1 MKGRVAGA
9 PVTKADGGHRAAVPR
24 RDPARRLARAIGN
37 RAFAGLA
44 QRSVARV
51 QSGEVDALLQYGL
64 AEEGYTDEDVQRD
77 IDEEWQR
84 VEQARAGRETV
95 GFIDQEIGFDLATLG
110 FEEIE
115 AYLGFVKTGEMQ
127 VSKDQFER
135 LKKRRNQLSNQ
146 AKKAAKQ
153 QSAPPPSF
161 LQSLPQGGVN
171 VTAGPTGPVPTIAQL
186 QALVND
192 NQIRAFADKLNAL
205 LIHGLVDVTRGPA
218 FWLPG
223 HGMPTIEVQLQVV
236 DTANNNAPVAN
247 ADFVAHYHPGVG
259 QANVNAQYASG
270 RHLKKHTTTQQGV
283 DNREDNI
290 GYHARLAQKVPSMAT
305 ARAEAG
311 PHQP

>member
-64 AEEGYTDEDVQRD
+64 AEEGYTNEDVQRD

-115 AYLGFVKTGEMQ
+115 PATACRPSGITRG
-127 VSKDQFER
+127 SP
-135 LKKRRNQLSNQ
+135 KRCR
-146 AKKAAKQ
+146 AW
-153 QSAPPPSF
+153 PPRARR
-161 LQSLPQGGVN
+161 Q
-171 VTAGPTGPVPTIAQL
+171 GPTSPE
-186 QALVND
+186 
-192 NQIRAFADKLNAL
+192 RAS
-205 LIHGLVDVTRGPA
+205 TS
-218 FWLPG
+218 
-223 HGMPTIEVQLQVV
+223 T
-236 DTANNNAPVAN
+236 
-247 ADFVAHYHPGVG
+247 
-259 QANVNAQYASG
+259 
-270 RHLKKHTTTQQGV
+270 
-283 DNREDNI
+283 
-290 GYHARLAQKVPSMAT
+290 
-305 ARAEAG
+305 
-311 PHQP
+311 